1 MQAMNK
7 LVPLL
12 LVAFPMK
19 SAAQGPEEKKAEGAG
34 LIRVQVEYVEMAH
47 AAITGLLYET
57 DATESDATAL
67 RKEIEAMLKK
77 GDAKVV
83 ETTVATG
90 RSGERETAES
100 TQEITYA
107 TEYEAG
113 AVVDAVNL
121 PDRPNGLTAED
132 LRALDG
138 MVHPARPASFQTR
151 KVGSILE
158 FEAELSKDGKTIDL
172 HLEPSLVWFTGNRV
186 WNERKD
192 RSGNVSKIEMPVFY
206 SIHLDSWATLI
217 DGKPV
222 LSAVISPK
230 DDAGKIDS
238 SRKLMIFVKAVV
250 QEVK

>member
-1 MQAMNK
+1 MNK
-7 LVPLL
+7 LVLLL

-19 SAAQGPEEKKAEGAG
+19 LAAQLPEGGKAEGAG
-34 LIRVQVEYVEMAH
+34 LIRVQVEYIEMAH
-47 AAITGLLYET
+47 AAVTDLLSET
-57 DATESDATAL
+57 EVTESDATAL

-90 RSGERETAES
+90 QSGERQTAES
-100 TQEITYA
+100 TQKITYA

-121 PDRPNGLTAED
+121 PDKPDGLTAED
-132 LRALDG
+132 LRALDA

-158 FEAELSKDGKTIDL
+158 FEATLSGDGRTIDL

-206 SIHLDSWATLI
+206 MIHLNSWATLI
-217 DGKPV
+217 DGKPA
-222 LSAVISPK
+222 LAAVISPK
-230 DDAGKIDS
+230 DDAGKIDPG
-238 SRKLMIFVKAVV
+238 RKLMIFVKASV
-250 QEVK
+250 QEGK